1 MEMRISRFVVFNI
14 FEDIRSYSI
23 IVSYL
28 HTVLTE
34 LIATHVQSR
43 VVVFV
48 VVLTRLAALLPEPD
62 VLISSIK
69 KQVCRK
75 YAEGMQCITLTLSIC
90 R

>member
-14 FEDIRSYSI
+14 FEDTRSYSI

-62 VLISSIK
+62 VLISLTK
-69 KQVCRK
+69 KL
-75 YAEGMQCITLTLSIC
+75 YH
-90 R
+90 